1 MPIPLDSFPWK
12 HSQERE
18 LQTGALFH
26 PAVVMIRAAF
36 LDRDGV
42 INQKAPGGEYV
53 TRWEDFHF
61 LPGVTEG
68 ITQLNR
74 AGFCVIVVTNQRCVA
89 KGLLTE
95 TDLKSLHRR
104 MSEHLARDGARIE
117 AIYCCPHEVE
127 PPCGCRK
134 PAPGL
139 LLEAARSR
147 DLDLSFSWMIGD
159 SDADIQAGKS
169 AGCKTARVSVGE
181 AAEREP
187 EKVRA
192 MEFVADITA
201 PSLLEAVPRIL
212 EFRNS

>member
-1 MPIPLDSFPWK
+1 
-12 HSQERE
+12 
-18 LQTGALFH
+18 
-26 PAVVMIRAAF
+26 MIRAAF

-42 INQKAPGGEYV
+42 INQKAPDGGYV

-61 LPGVTEG
+61 LPGVTQG

-74 AGFCVIVVTNQRCVA
+74 AGFHVIVVTNQRCVA
-89 KGLLTE
+89 KGLLSE
-95 TDLKSLHRR
+95 IELKDLHQR

-117 AIYCCPHEVE
+117 AIYYCPHEVE
-127 PPCGCRK
+127 PPCSCRK

-169 AGCKTARVSVGE
+169 VGCRTARVSGRE
-181 AAEREP
+181 PAARAP
-187 EKVRA
+187 EKVPA
-192 MEFVADITA
+192 GEFVADVTA
-201 PSLLEAVPRIL
+201 PSLFEAVPKIL
-212 EFRNS
+212 EFPNI